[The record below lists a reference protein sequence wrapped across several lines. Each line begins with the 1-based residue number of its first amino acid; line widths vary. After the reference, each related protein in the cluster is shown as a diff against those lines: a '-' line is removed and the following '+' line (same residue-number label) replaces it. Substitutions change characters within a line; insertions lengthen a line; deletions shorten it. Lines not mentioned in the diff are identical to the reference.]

1 MYLISLDFSY
11 LGLCL
16 EAFFYGTISIRR
28 PVMPLISIPGI
39 YSAIFFMYL
48 RYHVQRGSDRVK
60 NVLFIAICVLYVL
73 SFAIIILDIM
83 SVGISVVSNDHLIE
97 VRANQL

>member
-1 MYLISLDFSY
+1 MYLDSLDFSY
-11 LGLCL
+11 VGLCL
-16 EAFFYGTISIRR
+16 EAFFYGTIPILR

-48 RYHVQRGSDRVK
+48 RYHVQRGSDRAK

-73 SFAIIILDIM
+73 SFAIIILDM
-83 SVGISVVSNDHLIE
+83 TSVGISLVSNDDLLQ
-97 VRANQL
+97 VCAN